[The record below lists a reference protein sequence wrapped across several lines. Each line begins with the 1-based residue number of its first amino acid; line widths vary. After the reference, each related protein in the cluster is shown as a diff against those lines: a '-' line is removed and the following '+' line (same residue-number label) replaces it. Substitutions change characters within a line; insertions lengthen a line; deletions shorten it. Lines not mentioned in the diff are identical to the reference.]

1 MCWNQYVSINT
12 FLFGIFTLWF
22 IKINNTYSDYKIDFF
37 KNEYVY
43 LFILSIVLMQL
54 IEFFLWI
61 NIHNKSINHN
71 LSILGFLLLVVQ
83 PITALYLI
91 KDITLRNNLLTF
103 YGIFASIFVVFN
115 MQTTYIHTKI
125 TSQGFLSWNWT
136 QHTLLSVSFYL
147 FFLFFPLLYNQYYI
161 SLIFL
166 FIFFALIHYIG
177 KGYGSLWCLF
187 VNSMFIYFLI
197 ELLVIQPF
205 NQVLETTPV

>member
-103 YGIFASIFVVFN
+103 YGNNNINFN
-115 MQTTYIHTKI
+115 
-125 TSQGFLSWNWT
+125 
-136 QHTLLSVSFYL
+136 
-147 FFLFFPLLYNQYYI
+147 FF
-161 SLIFL
+161 
-166 FIFFALIHYIG
+166 
-177 KGYGSLWCLF
+177 
-187 VNSMFIYFLI
+187 
-197 ELLVIQPF
+197 
-205 NQVLETTPV
+205 

>member
-22 IKINNTYSDYKIDFF
+22 IKMNNTYSDYKIDFF

-103 YGIFASIFVVFN
+103 YSIFASIFVVYN

-166 FIFFALIHYIG
+166 FIFFVLIHYIG
-177 KGYGSLWCLF
+177 KGYGSIWCLF

>member
-166 FIFFALIHYIG
+166 FIFFSLIHYIG